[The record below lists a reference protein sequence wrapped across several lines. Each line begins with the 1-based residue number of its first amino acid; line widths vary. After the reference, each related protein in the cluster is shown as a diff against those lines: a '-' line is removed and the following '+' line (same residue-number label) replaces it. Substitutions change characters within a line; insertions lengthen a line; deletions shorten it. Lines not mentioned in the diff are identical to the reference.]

1 MSKIQARRVRHNA
14 QQTGAD
20 SIHYDDEKK
29 SLKKFEKGVDNR
41 REKRYTIDVPKGA
54 GSQGPYYTIRGKRK

>member
-1 MSKIQARRVRHNA
+1 MHNRQA
-14 QQTGAD
+14 QILYIMTT
-20 SIHYDDEKK
+20 KK

-41 REKRYTIDVPKGA
+41 REKRYTIDVPKGT